1 MSCCSTICSNSID
14 LENFTQIKKLKDLPN
29 FDKGYIGHLFKRHLL
44 KRNNYYMAISI
55 EICSFVYIIIL
66 YLIWSKRLRFPPKIN
81 KTDVTK
87 EKGKNYMKLGA
98 KTKK

>member
-66 YLIWSKRLRFPPKIN
+66 YLICSKRLRFPPKIN

-87 EKGKNYMKLGA
+87 EKG
-98 KTKK
+98 